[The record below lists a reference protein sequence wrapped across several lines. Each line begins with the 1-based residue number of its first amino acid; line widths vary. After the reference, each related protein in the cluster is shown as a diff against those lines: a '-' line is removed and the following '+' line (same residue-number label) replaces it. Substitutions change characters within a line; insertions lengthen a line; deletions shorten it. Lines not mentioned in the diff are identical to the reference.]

1 MDYLFL
7 AESLLLKQIFF
18 SNDSS
23 IFNKLSPIY
32 YYYNLALLDFNSNK
46 LNLPSLWAI
55 WLIVGHSISE
65 SKQIKLRNY

>member
-46 LNLPSLWAI
+46 LNLPSL
-55 WLIVGHSISE
+55 
-65 SKQIKLRNY
+65 